1 MLDAMIELKTLQEL
15 SDRLAAALP
24 PGLDR
29 VRGELKD
36 NFRSILQARL
46 AELDLVTREQFDVQ
60 RALLLKSRKR
70 LEELE
75 SRLASLEAT
84 SAATPSARPPAT
96 PDSRQA

>member
-1 MLDAMIELKTLQEL
+1 MIELKTLQDL

-29 VRGELKD
+29 VRNELKE
-36 NFRSILQARL
+36 NFRAILQARL
-46 AELDLVTREQFDVQ
+46 AELDLVTREQFEVQ

-75 SRLASLEAT
+75 KRLEELEQARAS
-84 SAATPSARPPAT
+84 
-96 PDSRQA
+96 